1 MTNTAVGRRPELWAG
16 PEASVVRIA
25 DQRMDHLESTGFDSR
40 LDDHDR
46 LADLGASLIRM
57 PVLWER
63 SEPDSHR
70 LDFGWTDPRMNRLRE
85 LGSMKPIVGLMHQG
99 GGRSHTHLLDLAFAS
114 KLTD

>member
-1 MTNTAVGRRPELWAG
+1 MTSIAMGRHPELWTV

-25 DQRMDHLESTGFDSR
+25 DQHMYQLESTGFDSR

-46 LADLGASLIRM
+46 LAALGASLIRM
-57 PVLWER
+57 SVLWER

-70 LDFGWTDPRMNRLRE
+70 LDFGWTDQRMNRLRE